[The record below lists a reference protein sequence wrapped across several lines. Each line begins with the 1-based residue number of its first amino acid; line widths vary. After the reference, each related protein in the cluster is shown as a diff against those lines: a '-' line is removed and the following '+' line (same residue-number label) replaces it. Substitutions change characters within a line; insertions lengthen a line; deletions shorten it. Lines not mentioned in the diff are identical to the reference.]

1 MPSLEQLKVKT
12 KSVLKSITKRSFGF
26 NLAVAV
32 GSILLLGLIFFM
44 SLGFITKHGDT
55 LVVPDVYKKNVQ
67 EATMIL
73 EKAGF
78 NVDVRDSIYIDS
90 IPQLAVWEQTP
101 EKGATVKVGRTIYL
115 TINKVVPP
123 MVAMPDLEGFTFR
136 SAEMMLHSLRLNVGD
151 TIYKPDFA
159 TNTVLQQLLNGKP
172 LKPGK
177 MVPEGSNITL
187 VLSSGTGNTENPAP
201 DLIGLTFL
209 EAKETLSASN
219 LTLGIVLVD
228 PSVTDTANA
237 YVSKQVPMARNNL
250 NERNKVRAGE
260 SIDIWLSA
268 TRPVKQQDSVADP
281 VPQATE
287 EN

>member
-1 MPSLEQLKVKT
+1 MPALDQLKVKT
-12 KSVLKSITKRSFGF
+12 KSVLKSITNRSFGF

-32 GSILLLGLIFFM
+32 GSILLLGLLFFL
-44 SLGFITKHGDT
+44 SLGVITKHGDT
-55 LVVPDVYKKNVQ
+55 LVVPDVYKKNIQ

-78 NVDVRDSIYIDS
+78 SVDVRDSIYIDS
-90 IPQLAVWEQTP
+90 IPALAVWEQTP

-115 TINKVVPP
+115 TVNKVVPP

-136 SAEMMLHSLRLNVGD
+136 SAEMMLHALRLNVGD

-172 LKPGK
+172 LKAGK
-177 MVPEGSNITL
+177 MIPEGSNITL

-201 DLIGLTFL
+201 DLVGLTFL

-219 LTLGIVLVD
+219 LSIGIVLVD

-237 YVSKQVPMARNNL
+237 YVTKQDPMHRNNL
-250 NERNKVRAGE
+250 NELNLVRAGE
-260 SIDIWLSA
+260 SIDLWLSA
-268 TRPVKQQDSVADP
+268 TKPVKDDGVAAPPKDST
-281 VPQATE
+281 PQ
-287 EN
+287 

>member
-1 MPSLEQLKVKT
+1 MPALDQFKVKIQT
-12 KSVLKSITKRSFGF
+12 VLKSVTKRSFGF
-26 NLAVAV
+26 NLAVIV
-32 GSILLLGLIFFM
+32 GSILLLGLIFFL

-55 LVVPDVYKKNVQ
+55 LTVPDVYRKNVQ

-73 EKAGF
+73 EKEGF

-90 IPQLAVWEQTP
+90 IPALAVWEQTP
-101 EKGATVKVGRTIYL
+101 AKGATVKVGRTIYL

-172 LKPGK
+172 LKAGK

-187 VLSSGTGNTENPAP
+187 VLSSGTGSTENPAP

-219 LTLGIVLVD
+219 LSIGTVLID
-228 PSVTDTANA
+228 PNVTDTLNA
-237 YVSKQVPMARNNL
+237 FVTRQEPMPRNNL
-250 NERNKVRAGE
+250 HERNKVRAGE
-260 SIDIWLSA
+260 AIDLWLSA
-268 TRPVKQQDSVADP
+268 SRPVKDTDTAP
-281 VPQATE
+281 VP
-287 EN
+287 ENDTH

>member
-1 MPSLEQLKVKT
+1 MPALDQLKVKT

-26 NLAVAV
+26 NLAVVV
-32 GSILLLGLIFFM
+32 GSILLLGLLFFLM
-44 SLGFITKHGDT
+44 LGVITKHGDT
-55 LVVPDVYKKNVQ
+55 LTVPDVYKKNVQ
-67 EATMIL
+67 EATMLL

-90 IPQLAVWEQTP
+90 IPALAVWEQTP
-101 EKGATVKVGRTIYL
+101 EKGAIVKVGRTIYL

-172 LKPGK
+172 LKPCK
-177 MVPEGSNITL
+177 MIPEGSNITL

-201 DLIGLTFL
+201 DLVGLTFL

-228 PSVTDTANA
+228 PNVSDTANA
-237 YVSKQVPMARNNL
+237 YVVKQDPMHRNNL
-250 NERNKVRAGE
+250 NELNMVRAGE
-260 SIDIWLSA
+260 PMDLWLSA
-268 TRPVKQQDSVADP
+268 TKPTKDAGVAAPPKDSTP
-281 VPQATE
+281 E
-287 EN
+287 

>member
-1 MPSLEQLKVKT
+1 MPALDQLKVKT

-32 GSILLLGLIFFM
+32 GSILLLGLLFFL
-44 SLGFITKHGDT
+44 SLGIITKHGDT
-55 LVVPDVYKKNVQ
+55 LTVPDVYKKNVQ
-67 EATMIL
+67 EATMLL

-90 IPQLAVWEQTP
+90 IPALAVWEQTP

-136 SAEMMLHSLRLNVGD
+136 SAEMMLHALRLNVGD

-172 LKPGK
+172 LKAGK
-177 MVPEGSNITL
+177 MIPEGSNITL

-201 DLIGLTFL
+201 DLVGLSFL

-219 LTLGIVLVD
+219 LSVGIVLVD
-228 PSVTDTANA
+228 PNVTDTANA
-237 YVSKQVPMARNNL
+237 YVVKQDPMHRNNL
-250 NERNKVRAGE
+250 NELNMVRAGE
-260 SIDIWLSA
+260 SIDLWLSA
-268 TRPVKQQDSVADP
+268 TKPVKDAGVAPPPKDSTP
-281 VPQATE
+281 E
-287 EN
+287 

>member
-1 MPSLEQLKVKT
+1 MPALDQLKVKIQT
-12 KSVLKSITKRSFGF
+12 VLKSVTKRSFGF
-26 NLAVAV
+26 NLAVIV
-32 GSILLLGLIFFM
+32 GSILILGLIFFL

-55 LVVPDVYKKNVQ
+55 LTVPDVYKKNVQ

-73 EKAGF
+73 EKEGF

-90 IPQLAVWEQTP
+90 IPALTVWEQTP
-101 EKGATVKVGRTIYL
+101 AKGATVKVGRTIYL

-172 LKPGK
+172 LKAGK

-187 VLSSGTGNTENPAP
+187 VLSSGTGSTENPAP

-219 LTLGIVLVD
+219 LSIGTVLID
-228 PSVTDTANA
+228 PNVTDTLNA
-237 YVSKQVPMARNNL
+237 FVTKQDPMPRNNL
-250 NERNKVRAGE
+250 HEHNKVRAGE
-260 SIDIWLSA
+260 SMDLWLSA
-268 TRPVKQQDSVADP
+268 SRPSKDTDIAPPAPEKEQ
-281 VPQATE
+281 
-287 EN
+287 

>member
-1 MPSLEQLKVKT
+1 MPALDQIKVKIKT
-12 KSVLKSITKRSFGF
+12 VLKSVTKRSFGF
-26 NLAVAV
+26 NLAVIV
-32 GSILLLGLIFFM
+32 GAILILGLLFFL
-44 SLGFITKHGDT
+44 SLGVITKHGDT

-73 EKAGF
+73 EKEGF
-78 NVDVRDSIYIDS
+78 NVDVRDSIYVDS
-90 IPQLAVWEQTP
+90 IPALAVWEQTP
-101 EKGATVKVGRTIYL
+101 AKGATVKVGRTIYL

-159 TNTVLQQLLNGKP
+159 TNTVLQQLLNGKA

-177 MVPEGSNITL
+177 MIPEGSSITL
-187 VLSSGTGNTENPAP
+187 VLSSGTGSTENPAP

-219 LTLGIVLVD
+219 LSIGTVLIDPNVSDTL
-228 PSVTDTANA
+228 NA
-237 YVSKQVPMARNNL
+237 YVNKQSPMPRNNL
-250 NERNKVRAGE
+250 QEQNKVRAGE

-268 TRPVKQQDSVADP
+268 SRPSKETDTAP
-281 VPQATE
+281 EPPKE
-287 EN
+287 EIP

>member
-1 MPSLEQLKVKT
+1 MPALDQLKVKIQT
-12 KSVLKSITKRSFGF
+12 VLKSVTKRSFGF
-26 NLAVAV
+26 NLAVIV
-32 GSILLLGLIFFM
+32 GSILILGLIFFL

-55 LVVPDVYKKNVQ
+55 LTVPDVYKKNVQ

-73 EKAGF
+73 ENEGF

-90 IPQLAVWEQTP
+90 IPALTVWEQTP
-101 EKGATVKVGRTIYL
+101 AKGATVKVGRTIYL

-172 LKPGK
+172 LKAGK

-187 VLSSGTGNTENPAP
+187 VLSSGTGSTENPAP
-201 DLIGLTFL
+201 DLVGLTFL

-219 LTLGIVLVD
+219 LSIGTVLID
-228 PSVTDTANA
+228 PNVTDTLNA
-237 YVSKQVPMARNNL
+237 FVTRQDPMPRNNL
-250 NERNKVRAGE
+250 HERNKVRAGE
-260 SIDIWLSA
+260 SMDLWLSA
-268 TRPVKQQDSVADP
+268 SRPAKDTDIAPPAPEKEQ
-281 VPQATE
+281 
-287 EN
+287 

>member
-1 MPSLEQLKVKT
+1 M
-12 KSVLKSITKRSFGF
+12 LKSITKRSFGF

-32 GSILLLGLIFFM
+32 GSILLLGLVFFL
-44 SLGFITKHGDT
+44 SLGVITKHGDT
-55 LVVPDVYKKNVQ
+55 LTVPDVYKKNVQ

-73 EKAGF
+73 EKEGF

-90 IPQLAVWEQTP
+90 IPALAVWEQTP

-136 SAEMMLHSLRLNVGD
+136 SAEMMLRSLRLNVGD

-159 TNTVLQQLLNGKP
+159 TNTVLQQLLNGKV

-177 MVPEGSNITL
+177 MIPEGSNITL
-187 VLSSGTGNTENPAP
+187 VLSSGTGSTENPAP
-201 DLIGLTFL
+201 NLIGLTFL

-219 LTLGIVLVD
+219 LSIGTVLIDPGVGDTL
-228 PSVTDTANA
+228 NA
-237 YVSKQVPMARNNL
+237 YVTKQSPMPRNNL
-250 NERNKVRAGE
+250 NETNKVRAGE
-260 SIDIWLSA
+260 SIDIWLSN
-268 TRPVKQQDSVADP
+268 TRPSKDSEVAAP
-281 VPQATE
+281 AE